1 MENINWI
8 TTQGD
13 STSVLIVLALGVLA
27 FCFGGMALARYR
39 RWMTKRLFSHEL
51 ESLALTDSEQEAF
64 SRMVLQHASDEPAK
78 VLYSLPAFD
87 RIVSREIERVLASA
101 ASQEAKETFISL
113 VYDIRLKTFHAVD
126 EEQVVAV

>member
-13 STSVLIVLALGVLA
+13 STFVLVVLAIGILA
-27 FCFGGMALARYR
+27 SCFGGIAVTRYR
-39 RWMTKRLFSHEL
+39 RWMTKRNFSHEL
-51 ESLALTDSEQEAF
+51 ESLALTEPEQEAF
-64 SRMVLQHASDEPAK
+64 SRMVLQHASDEPVK
-78 VLYSLPAFD
+78 VLYSLPTFD
-87 RIVSREIERVLASA
+87 KIVSREIERVLASA

-113 VYDIRLKTFHAVD
+113 VYEIRLKTFYALD